1 MTNPSQL
8 YGRPWSERE
17 YIIVLYSYLQHRGE
31 PRHHLRD
38 YVKDLAALL
47 GRTPG
52 SIVMRMENY
61 ASIDP
66 AETHKRKGLVNISAL
81 GQAVFNTWINKP
93 ESLKDCAEL
102 LIRES
107 RQSAL
112 PDFFEPEPVKMPKAF
127 GKYDL
132 LDALGEGGFG
142 SVYSCINSADEK
154 AYAMKIIH
162 GDKVSEPEMLGRF
175 RREIRALKSVQHPNV
190 IRIHED
196 NLDQE
201 RNFPAFIMDL
211 GQCTLGDYLERVLAD
226 APRDEGRPL
235 LPKSEAIEIV
245 MSAINAVKTLHQNKP
260 RILHRDIKPA
270 NILRMPDGIWLL
282 ADFSLAKF
290 ASSALV
296 TTTFSTLSRQQG
308 WGSDSYTAPEQ
319 WRDFKNTDE
328 RADIYSLGV
337 LTWELF
343 SPGWPPFDRSCLNL
357 TSKLE
362 TLVLKATQRDRDDRH
377 DSVAQFQREFLIA
390 LR

>member
-1 MTNPSQL
+1 MPNPSQL

-17 YIIVLYSYLQHRGE
+17 YIIVLYSYLQHREE

-66 AETHKRKGLVNISAL
+66 VETGQRKGLVNISAL
-81 GQAVFNTWINKP
+81 GQAVFNTWMPKP
-93 ESLKDCAEL
+93 DSLRDCAEL

-127 GKYDL
+127 GKYEL

-142 SVYSCINSADEK
+142 SVYSCINSTDEK

-162 GDKVSEPEMLGRF
+162 ADKVSEPEMLGRF
-175 RREIRALKSVQHPNV
+175 RREIRALKSVHHPNV

-201 RNFPAFIMDL
+201 KNFPAFIMDL

-226 APRDEGRPL
+226 APRNAGRPL
-235 LPKSEAIEIV
+235 LPKSEGIEILISV
-245 MSAINAVKTLHQNKP
+245 INAVSALHQNKP

-270 NILRMPDGIWLL
+270 NILRMNEGVWLL

-328 RADIYSLGV
+328 RADTYSLGV

-343 SPGWPPFDRSCLNL
+343 SPCWPPFDRSCLNL

-362 TLVLKATQRDRDDRH
+362 RLVLKATQRDRDERH
-377 DSVAQFQREFLIA
+377 RSVAQFQREFLSA
-390 LR
+390 VK